1 MRDGSFAFASEIKA
15 LLAIPEISRQLNPQ
29 ALDHIFTF
37 WSSLPPATIF
47 RNVHELPP
55 GSSMTLQ
62 NGELQTYRYWQ
73 PDYAEEPIGED
84 EAERTTHGFA
94 GRCGSSTASRQR
106 SCRGVCQRR
115 SGFGDPSLLLVR
127 RITSG
132 HLKAFS
138 ISFDDPEFD
147 EGIYQEELSRSLGLE
162 RHEIR
167 CSPQMIGQ
175 VFPETI
181 WHAERP
187 ILRTAPAPLYL
198 LAKLVRDN
206 NYKVVLTGEGSDEM
220 FGGYDIFKEAKI
232 PRVLGIAP

>member
-1 MRDGSFAFASEIKA
+1 MEAGERLMA
-15 LLAIPEISRQLNPQ
+15 LLEDAVRLRLRANVPVGAYVSGGLDSAII
-29 ALDHIFTF
+29 
-37 WSSLPPATIF
+37 
-47 RNVHELPP
+47 
-55 GSSMTLQ
+55 
-62 NGELQTYRYWQ
+62 
-73 PDYAEEPIGED
+73 
-84 EAERTTHGFA
+84 
-94 GRCGSSTASRQR
+94 TA
-106 SCRGVCQRR
+106 
-115 SGFGDPSLLLVR
+115 LVR
-127 RITSG
+127 QITNG

-167 CSPQMIGQ
+167 CSPQMIKQ

-187 ILRTAPAPLYL
+187 ILRTALAPLYL

-220 FGGYDIFKEAKI
+220 W
-232 PRVLGIAP
+232 RL